1 MNFRFDTLYGFK
13 VRRPDDVVRVDNV
26 LPGLGIPV
34 RESPFATR
42 AAFRI
47 VKSHPRARRKR
58 YSVERFT
65 EPCAMRMVDP
75 MTGRTTLIV
84 HPTIMAALRRE
95 HLV

>member
-1 MNFRFDTLYGFK
+1 MNFRFDSLYGIK
-13 VRRPDDVVRVDNV
+13 VQRPVDVMRIENV

-42 AAFRI
+42 AAFRV
-47 VKSHPRARRKR
+47 VKSHPRARRRR

-75 MTGRTTLIV
+75 LTGRTVLVV